1 MDLWE
6 GGCLWFLSTQPNELQ
21 TELSTEVLTQ
31 FQYFKTQLR
40 RKFALCMVNSCY
52 RGNLPVTLARFSFQ
66 ACQLECNYRRG
77 GDLIPKNDGNRD
89 NIWWKTAAM
98 ILEYN
103 YSHCCYWFKKKKR
116 AVAKG
121 RMEKKMSNSIC
132 SVVFN
137 GERSSDELKYRSF
150 RAVLMFYLENR
161 KIIVPLFF
169 PIACVKMLAYTGLF

>member
-1 MDLWE
+1 M
-6 GGCLWFLSTQPNELQ
+6 WFLSTQPNELQ

-103 YSHCCYWFKKKKR
+103 YSHCSYWFKKKKGSS
-116 AVAKG
+116 KG
-121 RMEKKMSNSIC
+121 ENGKGVIPFVLWCLMVKEVVMS
-132 SVVFN
+132 
-137 GERSSDELKYRSF
+137 
-150 RAVLMFYLENR
+150 
-161 KIIVPLFF
+161 
-169 PIACVKMLAYTGLF
+169 